1 MGRAIWM
8 PVVSG
13 PLAPYASALEHWL
26 TSRGYARGTIGH
38 KLWQLDQLSCWLERQ
53 GITAVELTPE
63 RVDEFLRARRAAG
76 RVSFVT
82 GGELPLGYLVE
93 AGLLSSPTPV
103 AAEGGPLEELLAGY
117 RSYLLCERGVR
128 EQTVVRYEP
137 DVRLFLAGRDGPS
150 GLGQLSASDVSSF
163 LARECPRRSI
173 AGARHLVKVLRS
185 LLRYLHLAGLI
196 PAPLQWA
203 VPAVADLRGRSLPR
217 GLDSTAL
224 ARLLGS
230 CDRRRTI
237 GRRDAAILL
246 LLARLG
252 LRASEVAGLRLD
264 DVDWRAAEVLI
275 RGKGGRSD
283 RLPLSAEI
291 GEALVSYLRRRPRCE
306 SRALFLR
313 TSAPREA
320 IGRSAVSMVVR
331 AACARAG
338 LPPMCAH
345 RLRHTAAT
353 QMMRGGAS
361 LKEIGEVLRH
371 SQVQTT
377 AIYARVDREALRA
390 LAQPWPGG
398 AT

>member
-93 AGLLSSPTPV
+93 AGLLSSPAPV

-173 AGARHLVKVLRS
+173 AGAS
-185 LLRYLHLAGLI
+185 
-196 PAPLQWA
+196 
-203 VPAVADLRGRSLPR
+203 
-217 GLDSTAL
+217 
-224 ARLLGS
+224 
-230 CDRRRTI
+230 
-237 GRRDAAILL
+237 RDHAILL
-246 LLARLG
+246 LCSRLG
-252 LRASEVAGLRLD
+252 LRAGEVAALTLD
-264 DVDWRAAEVLI
+264 DLDWR
-275 RGKGGRSD
+275 RGELLVRGGGDRHE
-283 RLPLSAEI
+283 RLPLPTVIRNS
-291 GEALVSYLRRRPRCE
+291 G
-306 SRALFLR
+306 
-313 TSAPREA
+313 
-320 IGRSAVSMVVR
+320 
-331 AACARAG
+331 
-338 LPPMCAH
+338 
-345 RLRHTAAT
+345 
-353 QMMRGGAS
+353 
-361 LKEIGEVLRH
+361 
-371 SQVQTT
+371 
-377 AIYARVDREALRA
+377 
-390 LAQPWPGG
+390 
-398 AT
+398 